1 MGSWNQLGKH
11 CEARVSGQPAAEV
24 YPNLQL
30 CKDPLWLERGGERAG
45 TRHESTALHP
55 HLMPTQHREK
65 VLFKVQC
72 KVYHTK
78 SATSISLHSF
88 HLCIPPSKMKGWGPW
103 VTAGH
108 SILRRPHVFP
118 STTQPW
124 ACQGFQASINPISRL
139 NCLYVLELKI
149 HHSGQR

>member
-1 MGSWNQLGKH
+1 MKLKG
-11 CEARVSGQPAAEV
+11 EGQPAAEV
-24 YPNLQL
+24 YSNLRL
-30 CKDPLWLERGGERAG
+30 CKDPLWLRRGGEKAW
-45 TRHESTALHP
+45 TRRESTALHP

-65 VLFKVQC
+65 VLFKVHC
-72 KVYHTK
+72 KMYRTK
-78 SATSISLHSF
+78 SATSMSLPSF

-103 VTAGH
+103 VAAGR
-108 SILRRPHVFP
+108 SIPLRPHVFP

-124 ACQGFQASINPISRL
+124 ACQGFQASINSISRL